1 MSTINKPSNLFAAA
15 IGLSL
20 SLLTSTVFAD
30 IQSQVVWAVNL
41 GGEAF
46 RADDSLQYQA
56 DNCTK
61 HNDCR
66 SVAAVE
72 GTQIQPLY
80 KSYRT
85 GNLRFSRPLNNGI
98 YDLTLHFMEPEDI
111 SKGERRFNVLAQG
124 NVVIGDLDS
133 LSPDIRAALASDT
146 QIIELLGQ
154 DDTDLEKALQ
164 RIVAPL
170 IIGLAFLEARF
181 DHSLAALH
189 ALMRLGHDR
198 PVMLVGAHDVLV
210 RVKGDFSATLPVGS
224 RFSIWPLGRQKFS
237 QSRGLKWPLDGLDM
251 AAGKVIGTSN
261 QVSDSTV
268 EITASTGDG
277 YAVIMSLR
285 HMPALLNA
293 VT

>member
-1 MSTINKPSNLFAAA
+1 MSE
-15 IGLSL
+15 
-20 SLLTSTVFAD
+20 TSD
-30 IQSQVVWAVNL
+30 QQIQSVPPQRSEPRGDQLYSDQPIILVGASPVAIDTTLAELPDDWPLMAAD
-41 GGEAF
+41 GGA
-46 RADDSLQYQA
+46 
-56 DNCTK
+56 T
-61 HNDCR
+61 
-66 SVAAVE
+66 
-72 GTQIQPLY
+72 TI
-80 KSYRT
+80 
-85 GNLRFSRPLNNGI
+85 LNAGR
-98 YDLTLHFMEPEDI
+98 MP
-111 SKGERRFNVLAQG
+111 R
-124 NVVIGDLDS
+124 VVIGDLDS
-133 LSPDIRAALASDT
+133 LSPDIRAALASGT

-164 RIVAPL
+164 RISAPL

-189 ALMRLGHDR
+189 ALMRLDHDR

-210 RVKGDFSATLPVGS
+210 RVKGDFAATLPVGS

-251 AAGKVIGTSN
+251 AAGKIIGTSN

-285 HMPALLNA
+285 HMPALINA
-293 VT
+293 VR

>member
-1 MSTINKPSNLFAAA
+1 MSETNDQQIHKVPPQGSEPQGDQLPIDQLQSDQLQSDQLYSDQPVILVGASPVTIDAALA
-15 IGLSL
+15 GLPDDWPL
-20 SLLTSTVFAD
+20 MAAD
-30 IQSQVVWAVNL
+30 
-41 GGEAF
+41 GG
-46 RADDSLQYQA
+46 
-56 DNCTK
+56 
-61 HNDCR
+61 
-66 SVAAVE
+66 AA
-72 GTQIQPLY
+72 TI
-80 KSYRT
+80 
-85 GNLRFSRPLNNGI
+85 LNAGR
-98 YDLTLHFMEPEDI
+98 MP
-111 SKGERRFNVLAQG
+111 R
-124 NVVIGDLDS
+124 VVIGDLDS

-164 RIVAPL
+164 RIAAPL

-198 PVMLVGAHDVLV
+198 PVMLVGAQDVLV